1 MIRRGSYDASQA
13 FEDAWSTREYARSGD
28 PEVRELVH
36 AAELICRSAVAA
48 PSTDFRASLREQLM
62 TEAATVLID
71 QPVERPRLVPRT
83 RRRHGR
89 RLAAVATALV
99 ASIGAVG
106 MAASSA
112 SAVPGD
118 LLYPVKRGVENVQ
131 LVMHRDDASR
141 GEFKLQQARERLA
154 EAQTLDHR
162 QDAEHLASSLAD
174 FTTQAR
180 SGTDDLFK
188 AYASDGSTQ
197 TIDTVNTFVADASVK
212 LASLSASVPADA
224 RSAFDSA
231 TNLVSGVASEASGL
245 CATCTA
251 ADIGSLVKTVQSLAS
266 STPKTTDTDDEQA
279 PTSTAT
285 TAPPALVPPLTS
297 GSSGSGGSSTG
308 SPTPTGG
315 LGGALESTVDSLLG
329 DDGLVPNLLG
339 GLLGGGK

>member
-13 FEDAWSTREYARSGD
+13 FEDAWGSREHTRSAD

-36 AAELICRSAVAA
+36 AAELICRSAVMT
-48 PSTDFRASLREQLM
+48 PSTDFRASLRERLM
-62 TEAATVLID
+62 TEAATVLVD
-71 QPVERPRLVPRT
+71 QPVEQRRPAPRA

-131 LVMHRDDASR
+131 MAMHRDDASR

-174 FTTQAR
+174 FTSQAR

-188 AYASDGSTQ
+188 AYASDGSTA

-224 RSAFDSA
+224 RSAFDNA
-231 TNLVSGVASEASGL
+231 TNLVTGVASEASGL

-251 ADIGSLVKTVQSLAS
+251 ADIGALVKTVQALAS
-266 STPKTTDTDDEQA
+266 STPKTESADEQA
-279 PTSTAT
+279 PAATAT
-285 TAPPALVPPLTS
+285 TPAPGLIAPITS
-297 GSSGSGGSSTG
+297 GSSGGGSKPSG
-308 SPTPTGG
+308 STPTNG